1 MANILSTNTTLLQ
14 FELKKKTISLKNK
27 YIEKVS
33 ESLKCPLFVTYYELL
48 AACAAS
54 HAAGP
59 NSASHFKSDIYDE
72 AVLNLTIYFNYTFN
86 IYNR

>member
-1 MANILSTNTTLLQ
+1 M
-14 FELKKKTISLKNK
+14 E
-27 YIEKVS
+27 
-33 ESLKCPLFVTYYELL
+33 L

-59 NSASHFKSDIYDE
+59 NSASHFKGDIYDE

-86 IYNR
+86 IYNW